1 MPPRLPTRALAA
13 LVQPTASTSAL
24 PLLPAH
30 RQQIHAAAKRPNLRR
45 LAMAR
50 RLFHASAPSSASPK
64 NPYDVLGVAKDASA
78 ADIKKA
84 YYGLAKKWHP
94 DTSKEE
100 NAAEKFHDIQAAY
113 DVLSDEKKR
122 TAYDQYGSA
131 STQEGFD
138 PDMFGRGGGGFGG
151 FQDFG
156 FGGRAG
162 NQGDLFEQLFGGA
175 FGGRQFTGGSPFGGG
190 GGGGPFGGGGG
201 RARQV
206 RGDDLETNM
215 SVSFTDACQGTKRKL
230 TITPVVDCAPCH
242 GSGLKPGE
250 KKHSCP
256 TCRGTGQQA
265 FQVQGMF
272 MASTCPACNGTGSTI
287 PRSARCTQCEGVGRV
302 KERREV
308 EVDIPAGIEDGMK
321 IKIPGAGDA
330 PLSAQGPAGDL
341 YVRVSVKPSTSF
353 RRQGINLYHDAKVP
367 LQTALLGGRVRIPTL
382 EGEVDVRVR
391 EGTQNAEEAVLKGRG
406 VKSLYGR
413 KGERGDL
420 VVSWKVQIPRSLT
433 SRQRKIIQAYA
444 DDVEGRTPDLA
455 FLDGKPKPP
464 PPPPPHPD
472 KFSDSAPRDGSATQ
486 KETAEK
492 KADDVPF
499 VDPAPHDGVK
509 DKVAHVIGSAI
520 GWAER
525 LFGRLTKDKEDKK

>member
-13 LVQPTASTSAL
+13 LAQPAASTSAL
-24 PLLPAH
+24 PLRPLP
-30 RQQIHAAAKRPNLRR
+30 RQRIHTVAKRPSLCR
-45 LAMAR
+45 LAVQGR
-50 RLFHASAPSSASPK
+50 RSFHASAPSFAASK
-64 NPYDVLGVAKDASA
+64 NPYQVLGVAKDASA

-84 YYGLAKKWHP
+84 YYALAKKWHP
-94 DTSKEE
+94 DTSKEK

-113 DVLSDEKKR
+113 DILSDEKKR

-138 PDMFGRGGGGFGG
+138 PNMFGRGGGGFGG

-156 FGGRAG
+156 YGGRAG
-162 NQGDLFEQLFGGA
+162 NAGDLFEQLFGGA
-175 FGGRQFTGGSPFGGG
+175 FGGGQFQGGSPFSGA
-190 GGGGPFGGGGG
+190 GGGG
-201 RARQV
+201 RARQM

-215 SVSFTDACQGTKRKL
+215 SVSFEDACQGTKRKL
-230 TITPVVDCAPCH
+230 TITPVVDCKPCH
-242 GSGLKPGE
+242 GSGLKAGE
-250 KKHSCP
+250 KKQSCP

-287 PRSARCTQCEGVGRV
+287 PRSARCQSCEGVGRV
-302 KERREV
+302 KERREI

-330 PLSAQGPAGDL
+330 PLSAQGPTGDL
-341 YVRVSVKPSTSF
+341 YVRVSVKPSSVF
-353 RRQGINLYHDAKVP
+353 RRQGTNLYHDAKVP

-382 EGEVDVRVR
+382 EGAVDVRVR
-391 EGTQNAEEAVLKGRG
+391 EGTQNSEEAVLKGRG

-444 DDVEGRTPDLA
+444 DDVEGRTPDLSS
-455 FLDGKPKPP
+455 LGGSSTSRS
-464 PPPPPHPD
+464 PPHPD
-472 KFSDSAPRDGSATQ
+472 KFSDSAPGASSSSKSDN
-486 KETAEK
+486 
-492 KADDVPF
+492 VPF
-499 VDPAPHDGVK
+499 VDPTHNEGVG
-509 DKVAHVIGSAI
+509 DKVAHAIGAAL

-525 LFGRLTKDKEDKK
+525 LFGRLTRDKDEKK